1 MKKHVRQFHKHVRSF
16 PHSGSD
22 PKSSLDND
30 VNMEIEETIT
40 YPCKKCESCFGT
52 RNELNKHNA
61 AVHHNE
67 KKLFKC
73 VTCSLTFTEK
83 KLLGEHYTSAHEVHE
98 ESNQSICKCKFCPE
112 FVEKIYMNE
121 HVLVNHSIKCNF
133 CPKKFTELKYV
144 ILHVTKAHPKSK
156 IEDGCKSKTDLNS

>member
-1 MKKHVRQFHKHVRSF
+1 MQKHVRKFHGRRM
-16 PHSGSD
+16 D
-22 PKSSLDND
+22 PRSSLDYH
-30 VNMEIEETIT
+30 VNMEIEETMT
-40 YPCKKCESCFGT
+40 YSCKKCESEFKT
-52 RNELNKHNA
+52 KNELNKHNA
-61 AVHHNE
+61 AAHEE
-67 KKLFKC
+67 KKIFKC
-73 VTCSLTFTEK
+73 LICSLTFTEK
-83 KLLGEHYTSAHEVHE
+83 KLLGEHYTSDHEDHE

-121 HVLVNHSIKCNF
+121 HVFVNHSIKCNF